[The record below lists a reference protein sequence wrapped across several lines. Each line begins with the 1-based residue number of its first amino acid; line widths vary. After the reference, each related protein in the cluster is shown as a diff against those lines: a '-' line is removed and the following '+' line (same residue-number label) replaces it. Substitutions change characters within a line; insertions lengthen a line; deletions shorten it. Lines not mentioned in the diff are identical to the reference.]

1 MNPPDDK
8 ELELTE
14 HIEELRKRLL
24 RICLAFII
32 SISVVFYISY
42 NFMMSFW
49 ETLVGKN
56 PIYVFSPLEWVVIRL
71 TFSAILSLV
80 FLYPYI
86 MYELYLFAK
95 PGLYEHERKFLKTI
109 LIPSYFIFLFGLIFA
124 YRFVV
129 PFLYGI
135 ALTGSME
142 PYLSAGRTISNAIK
156 LLLSFGIFFQIPLV
170 MVLAEHFNIVS
181 YKTFRD
187 LRIPIYIVV
196 LLFITN
202 LSMDFTGLTQMAI
215 LVLFVVMYET
225 GLAFLRI
232 IQKKR

>member
-1 MNPPDDK
+1 M
-8 ELELTE
+8 TE